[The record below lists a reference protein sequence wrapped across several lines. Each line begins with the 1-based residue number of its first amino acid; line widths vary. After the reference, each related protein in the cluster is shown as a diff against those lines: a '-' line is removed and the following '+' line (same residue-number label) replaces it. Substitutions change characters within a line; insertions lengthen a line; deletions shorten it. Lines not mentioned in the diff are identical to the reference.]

1 MIEMLITIAILAI
14 VLTIGAPAFKEFIN
28 SSNMVSNSNDM
39 LGAFKYARMEAIKR
53 GDSVQLGQRDGDG
66 WTGGIVVWVDTNAD
80 GSLDAGEE
88 LRLWEAFSNDSSV
101 AASDDDGNEL
111 TSFVF
116 NASGDVNNGG
126 TLTLC
131 DNRSEEQGRRID
143 ILISGA
149 VFAERVTC
157 E

>member
-14 VLTIGAPAFKEFIN
+14 VLTIGVPGFKEFMN

-53 GDSVQLGQRDGDG
+53 GDSVRLGQRDGTG
-66 WTGGIVVWVDTNAD
+66 WAGGIAVWLDSDAD
-80 GSLDAGEE
+80 GSMDAGEE
-88 LRLWEAFSNDSSV
+88 LRLWEAFSNDASV
-101 AASDDDGNEL
+101 ASANEL

-116 NASGDVNNGG
+116 NASGDVNNADS
-126 TLTLC
+126 LTLC
-131 DNRSEEQGRRID
+131 DNRVEEQGRRID

-149 VFAERVTC
+149 VFAERITC